1 MATEHVNRHIALEES
16 SFDPA
21 DFADEIGD
29 AADNPRVATTILLET
44 DEIRMWDFHL
54 PPGYRHPFHCHR
66 TNYCW
71 VCTVPGRGLQRLTDG
86 TMTLWEFSVGEVD
99 FSRAS
104 PDAPLIHDLE
114 NVGDAPLRFSTIELL
129 S

>member
-1 MATEHVNRHIALEES
+1 VTSTRD

-21 DFADEIGD
+21 NFEDEIG
-29 AADNPRVATTILLET
+29 AASTNFRIATAVLLET
-44 DEIRMWDFHL
+44 GEVRIWDFLL
-54 PPGYRHPFHCHR
+54 PPAYRHPFHCHR

-71 VCTVPGRGLQRLTDG
+71 VCTMPGRGLQRLTDG
-86 TMTLWEFSVGEVD
+86 TMTLRQFSVGEVD
-99 FSRAS
+99 FSYAS

-129 S
+129 G